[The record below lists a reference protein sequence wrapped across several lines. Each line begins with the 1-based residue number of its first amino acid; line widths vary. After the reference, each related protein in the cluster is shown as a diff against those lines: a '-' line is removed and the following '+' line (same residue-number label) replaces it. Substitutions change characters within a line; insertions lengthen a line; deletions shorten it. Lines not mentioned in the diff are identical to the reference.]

1 MSSVPCLQKSPSSS
15 SLWSMRYLTP
25 HIPGHLHHTLSK
37 RTLRS
42 PSEKN
47 HRFTLRH
54 RTHTLPCRM
63 PEYRWSYHAYPN
75 AWIRHR
81 YRAGIYLLHKW
92 RISHFSSPVFRSLS
106 VQHFQDS
113 TPFDKPSFHKQL
125 QHSLSSQ
132 TRLPPRLFPEK
143 NLPERL
149 DFSPSILYH

>member
-1 MSSVPCLQKSPSSS
+1 MSFVLCLQKSPNSS

-25 HIPGHLHHTLSK
+25 HIP
-37 RTLRS
+37 RTS
-42 PSEKN
+42 PSHAIKTN
-47 HRFTLRH
+47 STITIRKKSQI
-54 RTHTLPCRM
+54 HTSASHTYITMQNARVPVILPCIS
-63 PEYRWSYHAYPN
+63 ECL
-75 AWIRHR
+75 RHR

-132 TRLPPRLFPEK
+132 TRLPPRLFPGK